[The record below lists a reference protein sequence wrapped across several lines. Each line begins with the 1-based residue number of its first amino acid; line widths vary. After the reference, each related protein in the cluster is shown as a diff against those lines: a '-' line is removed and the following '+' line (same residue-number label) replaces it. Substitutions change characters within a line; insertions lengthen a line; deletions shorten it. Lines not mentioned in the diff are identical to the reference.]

1 MQYRYRLPSVVLS
14 VITCPR
20 YVDIFLFSLYCV
32 VVIQI
37 VICVL
42 PLALIGDVQAL
53 IKLYPAFLVVE

>member
-1 MQYRYRLPSVVLS
+1 MQYRCRLPSVVLS

-32 VVIQI
+32 AVIQI

-42 PLALIGDVQAL
+42 PLAPDRAL
-53 IKLYPAFLVVE
+53 IKLYPAFLLVE

>member
-14 VITCPR
+14 VINCPR

-42 PLALIGDVQAL
+42 
-53 IKLYPAFLVVE
+53 AFTPDWQCPGPYKIQPQVSSR